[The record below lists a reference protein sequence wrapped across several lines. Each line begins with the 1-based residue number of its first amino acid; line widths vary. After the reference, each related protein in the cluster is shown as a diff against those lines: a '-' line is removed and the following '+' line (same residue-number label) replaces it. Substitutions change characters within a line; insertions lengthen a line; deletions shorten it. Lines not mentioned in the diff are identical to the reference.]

1 MIGSHLLTEIKQK
14 YAHLYNGKECLECN
28 KPFAKS
34 SVWGHLGAVHNKLDE
49 VLIER
54 GLRPIKV
61 PPTPTLRQVFVK
73 SEMME
78 QEEEMGGEEQELQ
91 ISNLFA
97 SYDAATTEVGDPSID
112 GHDVVMA
119 ADPLV

>member
-28 KPFAKS
+28 KAFAKS

-61 PPTPTLRQVFVK
+61 PVPPTLRQVFVK
-73 SEMME
+73 SERM
-78 QEEEMGGEEQELQ
+78 EEEEAGEEQELQ

-97 SYDAATTEVGDPSID
+97 SYDAANSGEGDPID
-112 GHDVVMA
+112 SNDVMMA
-119 ADPLV
+119 GDPLV

>member
-61 PPTPTLRQVFVK
+61 KWNCYPSLILRNLTLGPAHPHPPPGLR
-73 SEMME
+73 
-78 QEEEMGGEEQELQ
+78 EEGEAGAGG
-91 ISNLFA
+91 
-97 SYDAATTEVGDPSID
+97 GDGRGGAGAPDIK
-112 GHDVVMA
+112 
-119 ADPLV
+119 PLCQL

>member
-61 PPTPTLRQVFVK
+61 PPTPSLRQVVVK
-73 SEMME
+73 SERME

-97 SYDAATTEVGDPSID
+97 SYDAATTDPCDPMDS
-112 GHDVVMA
+112 HDVEMA

>member
-14 YAHLYNGKECLECN
+14 YGHLYNGKECLECN
-28 KPFAKS
+28 KAFAKT

-61 PPTPTLRQVFVK
+61 PLPPTLRQVFVK
-73 SEMME
+73 SERM
-78 QEEEMGGEEQELQ
+78 EEEAEEEQELQ

-97 SYDAATTEVGDPSID
+97 SYDAATTEVGDPID
-112 GHDVVMA
+112 TSDVVMA
-119 ADPLV
+119 GDPLV

>member
-14 YAHLYNGKECLECN
+14 YGHLYNGKECLECN
-28 KPFAKS
+28 KPFAKT

-61 PPTPTLRQVFVK
+61 PVPPTLRQVFVK
-73 SEMME
+73 SERM
-78 QEEEMGGEEQELQ
+78 EEEEEAGEEQELQ

-97 SYDAATTEVGDPSID
+97 SYDAATSGEGDPID
-112 GHDVVMA
+112 TNDVMMA
-119 ADPLV
+119 GDPLV